1 MVREGRK
8 APGGVTPSPRQAS
21 AKRVAASTVAAAKAF
36 PEERGEAGGVDGE
49 AEEKRVAEQVA

>member
-1 MVREGRK
+1 M
-8 APGGVTPSPRQAS
+8 TPSPRQAS